1 MGGEREEKNMMILQ
15 QDKHIHK
22 NYLCDVR
29 ERREAEGGKI
39 ISDCS
44 RTLQGGTYTSLPHLV
59 CVSGGKVL
67 KASFSLIPRPLG
79 RPGNEAPPRAS
90 LALVFCSRK
99 EYGGEKPSHV
109 SDFGVDTRESE
120 GS

>member
-1 MGGEREEKNMMILQ
+1 MMILQ

-39 ISDCS
+39 IGDCS

-79 RPGNEAPPRAS
+79 RPGNEALPRAS
-90 LALVFCSRK
+90 LALVFAVCI
-99 EYGGEKPSHV
+99 YGGEKPSHV
-109 SDFGVDTRESE
+109 SDTRESE